1 MVTVKFKRKLML
13 MLNGTVVM
21 IMLFI
26 KMSTITMHI
35 NSGYMLA
42 RINITLLSMVKSDM
56 SIATLV
62 MVPSKIKMI
71 LITQE
76 IFSESKLQLIP

>member
-42 RINITLLSMVKSDM
+42 KINITLLSMVKSDM